1 MNKALKKALSI
12 GASFALMLCL
22 IFTSTISVFAAYQDG
37 TYSVGMSCEGGSGR
51 GGVESAMVTVIG
63 GSPSSIALTM
73 TSPNYDYCY
82 DPVTGAKVLAPA
94 GSGNSVF
101 YINYPGTTF
110 SFTADTTAMS
120 QPYEITYIVYLDLS
134 GIPIAQSEDPTP
146 SGGSEG
152 SGGSGGYTPSGP
164 SEEEKAKAELEKKL
178 AAADALIEEI
188 GDVSINSR
196 DAIKAAREAVDAF
209 TAEEQKGLKKLSV
222 LEDAEKKLAEI
233 EKKIADADALIE
245 KIGDDISLD
254 SQSDIEAAR
263 KAVNDLSEDEKK
275 ELKNLTK
282 LQSAED
288 IFKEVKEAAEKAAA
302 EAARKKEILS
312 YVAAGAVV
320 LVVLII
326 VIGINIKKGKKQ

>member
-12 GASFALMLCL
+12 GASMALMLCL

-82 DPVTGAKVLAPA
+82 DPVTGAKVTAPA

-101 YINYPGTTF
+101 YINYPGTVF

-120 QPYEITYIVYLDLS
+120 AAHEITYTVYLDFS
-134 GIPIAQSEDPTP
+134 GIPVAQSEDPTP

-152 SGGSGGYTPSGP
+152 QGGYTPSEP
-164 SEEEKAKAELEKKL
+164 TEEEQAKAELEKKL

-188 GDVSINSR
+188 GEVSIGSR
-196 DAIKAAREAVDAF
+196 DAIKAAREAVDVF

-312 YVAAGAVV
+312 YIAAGAVV

-326 VIGINIKKGKKQ
+326 VISINVKKGKKQ

>member
-12 GASFALMLCL
+12 GASLALMLCL

-63 GSPSSIALTM
+63 GAPSSVALTM

-82 DPVTGAKVLAPA
+82 DPVTGAKVMAPA
-94 GSGNSVF
+94 GSSNSVF
-101 YINYPGTTF
+101 YINYPGTVF

-120 QPYEITYIVYLDLS
+120 QPHEITYTVYLDLS
-134 GIPIAQSEDPTP
+134 GIPEAQAVDPTP
-146 SGGSEG
+146 GGGSEG
-152 SGGSGGYTPSGP
+152 QGGGGNTPAGP

-188 GDVSINSR
+188 GEVSIGSK
-196 DAIKAAREAVDAF
+196 DAIEAAREAVNAF
-209 TAEEQKGLKKLSV
+209 TAEEQKGLKKLAI
-222 LEDAEKKLAEI
+222 LEAAEKTLAEI

-245 KIGDDISLD
+245 KIGDDIGLESE
-254 SQSDIEAAR
+254 SDIQAAR
-263 KAVNDLSEDEKK
+263 EAVNKLSEDEKK

-312 YVAAGAVV
+312 YIAAGAAVFLV
-320 LVVLII
+320 LVVII
-326 VIGINIKKGKKQ
+326 IINVRKGKKQ